1 MDIVTIVFGKKHHQM
16 TYFVEQTDHQEG
28 LQKNYVSK
36 IVALLA
42 SAQTVIFRNLDAMA
56 KMGGWARKLQKFIY

>member
-28 LQKNYVSK
+28 LQK
-36 IVALLA
+36 
-42 SAQTVIFRNLDAMA
+42 
-56 KMGGWARKLQKFIY
+56 KLCK